1 MRSVVRPRDIVSFL
15 AFAAI
20 IVFVLAYFGTL
31 GIRVNPPAD
40 RTNLSMG
47 VPDIN
52 GLVPGS
58 SVLLRG
64 VPVGKVTSVG
74 TNVQASTVDF
84 YVDGRYRIPVDS
96 EVRLEN
102 LSALGESYIG
112 LVPHSEDGP
121 TLHDGQRISTEAV
134 VQPPSISELATS
146 VVRVLNQLNP
156 GALERMINEGDAA
169 LPDPAAILPN
179 LSHAA
184 TQMRNVATDIDP
196 QGREMLS
203 NFQTLLQN
211 SAWVGPVLTSIAPN
225 LTSASRGLQ
234 EIYRKSGNLIH
245 RGEPGNTINL
255 NRLLARVQ
263 GLLDDRAPDLKVI
276 GQAFQPKLNAIA
288 GALMNFDTGQ
298 LLDNMLAAVPAD
310 GTITLHVVP

>member
-1 MRSVVRPRDIVSFL
+1 MRI
-15 AFAAI
+15 
-20 IVFVLAYFGTL
+20 
-31 GIRVNPPAD
+31 
-40 RTNLSMG
+40 
-47 VPDIN
+47 
-52 GLVPGS
+52 
-58 SVLLRG
+58 
-64 VPVGKVTSVG
+64 
-74 TNVQASTVDF
+74 
-84 YVDGRYRIPVDS
+84 
-96 EVRLEN
+96 
-102 LSALGESYIG
+102 
-112 LVPHSEDGP
+112 
-121 TLHDGQRISTEAV
+121 
-134 VQPPSISELATS
+134 
-146 VVRVLNQLNP
+146 
-156 GALERMINEGDAA
+156 
-169 LPDPAAILPN
+169 
-179 LSHAA
+179 
-184 TQMRNVATDIDP
+184 VATDIDP

-234 EIYRKSGNLIH
+234 EIYRKSANLIH